1 MAVPSPSSKDEF
13 AAAFTNK
20 LETTDDVDLNGIK
33 LGHWAVG
40 FFDCYRDCIPNG
52 FMAFICAGISVA
64 QIVARLGLMR
74 YSLVLGVYAVLY
86 LLILLAIV
94 TDSSV
99 IAFFCVVAAV
109 GLTFGVSCLRTKM
122 RALFFIPGQVPLDLL
137 SAFAC
142 GPCTI
147 AQMASHVEA
156 YEPGTCSFRA
166 RSTLEGYVR
175 A

>member
-1 MAVPSPSSKDEF
+1 MAAPTPSAKDEF
-13 AAAFTNK
+13 ATAFTNK
-20 LETTDDVDLNGIK
+20 LETTDDVDLHGIK

-40 FFDCYRDCIPNG
+40 LFDCYKNCIPNG
-52 FMAFICAGISVA
+52 FMAFICPGISVA

-74 YSLVLGVYAVLY
+74 YSLVLGAYAVLY
-86 LLILLAIV
+86 LLILLTVI
-94 TDSSV
+94 TDSYV
-99 IAFFCVVAAV
+99 LAFFCVVAAV
-109 GLTFGVSCLRTKM
+109 AITIGVSSLRTKM
-122 RALFFIPGQVPLDLL
+122 RTLFFIPGRAPLDLL
-137 SAFAC
+137 SVVVC